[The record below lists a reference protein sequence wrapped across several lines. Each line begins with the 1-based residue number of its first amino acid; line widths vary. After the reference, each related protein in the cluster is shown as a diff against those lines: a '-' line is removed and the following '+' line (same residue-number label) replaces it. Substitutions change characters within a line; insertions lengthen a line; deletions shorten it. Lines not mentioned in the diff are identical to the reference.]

1 MAVTFA
7 VTLLRKNIAGSLR
20 LHTGTITATGTTTD
34 DGDAITAA
42 QFGLHT
48 ISQLVFVPIVDNLAN
63 PENAA
68 SPYYL
73 PTTPGLGGTT
83 AGKVVFY
90 GGAASGSPQAQLTDG
105 ATVTGYSGQFLA
117 FGT

>member
-7 VTLLRKNIAGSLR
+7 VTLLRKNISGNLR
-20 LHTGTITATGTTTD
+20 LHAGTITASGTTSD

-42 QFGLHT
+42 AFGLHT
-48 ISQLVFVPIVDNLAN
+48 ISQLVFTPIVDSVSN

-68 SPYYL
+68 YCYYL

-83 AGKVVFY
+83 AGKIVFY

-105 ATVTGYSGQFLA
+105 STVTAYSGQFLA
-117 FGT
+117 WGT